1 MRDVVTGLHELE
13 QRSSHVTAEV
23 HNEMQAMR
31 AESERMMGGLFDE
44 ASGKNNLT
52 SSRDL
57 NSLFSAICCMSYSAV
72 RY

>member
-23 HNEMQAMR
+23 HGEMQAIR

-44 ASGKNNLT
+44 ASGNGMLRH
-52 SSRDL
+52 SFRREGEVIFL
-57 NSLFSAICCMSYSAV
+57 QHIM
-72 RY
+72 RPI